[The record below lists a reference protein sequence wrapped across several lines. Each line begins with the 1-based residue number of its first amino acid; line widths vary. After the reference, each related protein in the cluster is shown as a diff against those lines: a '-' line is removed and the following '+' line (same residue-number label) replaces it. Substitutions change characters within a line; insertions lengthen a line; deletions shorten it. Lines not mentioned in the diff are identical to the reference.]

1 MSQGKPVR
9 QFIYSIDLAK
19 LMIWVMRNYDDAEP
33 IILSVGEDAEVSI
46 ADVAGYIA
54 KAMKF
59 QGTLKKDTTKADGQ
73 FKKTADNSKL
83 RKLYPSFK
91 FTPIEDGIRETVEWF
106 EANYDKAR
114 K

>member
-73 FKKTADNSKL
+73 FKKTADNSK
-83 RKLYPSFK
+83 F
-91 FTPIEDGIRETVEWF
+91 
-106 EANYDKAR
+106 A
-114 K
+114 